1 MRGSDTHASGASWQ
15 CFSLTQTAA
24 VRAVATRR
32 VRRGPPPASAGLGL
46 LAPRGTSWR
55 FTALD
60 VEFADL
66 RAAGK
71 AAGGS
76 LNDAFVSALLGAFR
90 RYHEQLSAPLPAQAT
105 MPISVPV
112 SIRRDTDGGGGNR
125 LAPARLAGPVG
136 IIDRAENMTRSLRPY
151 KQPIISAPY
160 W

>member
-1 MRGSDTHASGASWQ
+1 MLLPHSDSSRSRSSDTPSPSR
-15 CFSLTQTAA
+15 TAA
-24 VRAVATRR
+24 GPFNSPRR
-32 VRRGPPPASAGLGL
+32 VLSPPASAGLGL

-136 IIDRAENMTRSLRPY
+136 IIDRAPG
-151 KQPIISAPY
+151 A
-160 W
+160 